1 MKLILVHASFPVN
14 FRGSWI
20 YLGKN
25 YLTMRRWEQRLSGK
39 RISLGQLISEESEIQ
54 RPHIL
59 KWVGRQREANND
71 SLYWWMTHLAGRNN
85 MATQFFDYLIQI
97 SALKSWVGSVRD
109 LQNDVLVVCEDVFLL
124 EAVKDNLHDINLE
137 TPIIGLWFGKI
148 YDRLYYLLRAI
159 YNLFFQIWWFWSH
172 SRMARKTRP
181 ESLILNS
188 GEIYLVHQCLDSK
201 SFLAG
206 DTIACR
212 YFTLLPSWLEAQGKN
227 VIRLPWLFNV
237 DLPLDQVYRKLRA
250 SNCLIP
256 EDWLTT
262 SDYVNVLLDGYRSI
276 FAILRN
282 IEYEKLDISQIINR
296 ERYQQMGDGFKFAQ
310 FWRYGP
316 ALERW
321 GCKLK
326 SLTVY
331 DTFEAIA
338 SEHIQVFT
346 GRKKMGSKTKFVGY
360 YHTIVSSDF
369 LPYHIPA
376 GEFKSIVYPDVI
388 VTNGNLAKQT
398 LIAQGLDENIIKV
411 GPALRQSFVLPAPRP
426 PRLDGTCLLL
436 ALSIIPEV
444 TIELLDKISR
454 LAPWINDHLGI
465 SVLVKPHPMMSKP
478 PILKKLNWIEL
489 PNGWRWYDGEMHEAL
504 ESAWC
509 TMTLNTGAIIDVVAA
524 GCIPFALSQS
534 LSTPWNYLDSLSDEF
549 PILRAVSDDQI
560 KIRLEEIFILRRE
573 FFKSQTYLAQDRL
586 LKGLS
591 IISDQTMSAFI

>member
-1 MKLILVHASFPVN
+1 
-14 FRGSWI
+14 
-20 YLGKN
+20 
-25 YLTMRRWEQRLSGK
+25 MRRWEQRLSGEY
-39 RISLGQLISEESEIQ
+39 ISLGKLISEESEIQ

-59 KWVGRQREANND
+59 KWISRQREANND

-97 SALKSWVGSVRD
+97 SALKTWVAGLTGFQD
-109 LQNDVLVVCEDVFLL
+109 DVLVVCEDGFLL
-124 EAVKDNLHDINLE
+124 GAVKDNLHGINLE
-137 TPIIGLWFGKI
+137 IPLIGLWFGRI
-148 YDRLYYLLRAI
+148 YDLLYYLLRAL

-172 SRMARKTRP
+172 ARMARKTRP
-181 ESLILNS
+181 KSLGHNLE
-188 GEIYLVHQCLDSK
+188 EIYLVHQCLDSK
-201 SFLAG
+201 SFIAD

-212 YFTLLPSWLEAQGKN
+212 YFGLLPSWLEAQGKN
-227 VIRLPWLFNV
+227 VIGLPWLFNV
-237 DLPLDQVYRKLRA
+237 DLPLDQVYKKLRA

-262 SDYVNVLLDGYRSI
+262 SDYVNAFLDGYRSSL
-276 FAILRN
+276 AIQRN
-282 IEYEKLDISQIINR
+282 IKYEKLDITQLMNR
-296 ERYQQMGDGFKFAQ
+296 EHYQQLGDGFMFAQ

-321 GCKLK
+321 GRGLK

-331 DTFEAIA
+331 DAYEGMA

-346 GRKKMGSKTKFVGY
+346 GRNKIAAKTKFVGY
-360 YHTIVSSDF
+360 YHTIISRDF

-376 GEFKSIVYPDVI
+376 GEVKSIVYPDVI
-388 VTNGNLAKQT
+388 VTNGNLAKQQ
-398 LIAQGLDENIIKV
+398 LIAQGLDNNLIKV
-411 GPALRQSFVLPAPRP
+411 GPALRQSSVLPAPKP

-436 ALSIIPEV
+436 ALSILPEV

-465 SVLVKPHPMMSKP
+465 SVLVKPHPMMNKSV
-478 PILKKLNWIEL
+478 ILRKLNWMEL
-489 PNGWRWYDGEMHEAL
+489 PNGWHWHDGEMHDAL
-504 ESAWC
+504 ENAWC

-534 LSTPWNYLDSLSDEF
+534 LSTPWNYLDSLSDDF

-586 LKGLS
+586 LEGLS
-591 IISDQTMSAFI
+591 IISDQTMSAFIQG